1 MLRRISRTLIAG
13 CGAAAAAI
21 LIAPPPAVAAPEIVA
36 VAMRDVTV
44 AIGGP
49 GVVAGVT
56 LISDEPVVLDDI
68 VVTYDFSALADVAE
82 VVPPAGADCS
92 LVVREILTCAR
103 DQLRVGP
110 SPLPGQFDVV
120 VRAADGSTG
129 GEGPLQLSLSAG
141 GVTLTSST
149 SSWVRV
155 GDGVDLVAGPSTT
168 LSRKP
173 GESFTLPL
181 RVDVAGATAVHEP
194 RVYFT
199 DVYAFRATRK
209 FNNCLYVLDRIRSCS
224 FDGMFT
230 PGDTYTAV
238 LPFLVGADTAAPSA
252 RDLEATWFT
261 AAEAEDYESFLAGH
275 GYSGGEPGTDG
286 DLPLT
291 GVLKLRAS
299 RPLPPQADTEPSN
312 NSSSLSVA
320 VTGRNGTDL
329 AAVGAAPRGP
339 VGAVRSVS
347 VGLRNNGP
355 AALDDHNGAAVAL
368 DITVPPGT
376 TATAVPGEC
385 APLVN
390 GIAEPTNGGTAGAAA
405 YRCRPDLPV
414 YADFTAGFAFDLRID
429 RAGRTDGAVTVTGL
443 DDLDAANNR
452 AAIVVNGPADP
463 APPPRDNG
471 GLPITGAPAGTLAG
485 LGALLILAGACAV
498 VLARTRAT

>member
-21 LIAPPPAVAAPEIVA
+21 VIAPPPATAAPEVVA

-56 LISDEPVVLDDI
+56 LISAEPLVLDDV
-68 VVTYDFSALADVAE
+68 VVTYDFSALAGLAE

-92 LVVREILTCAR
+92 LVDREILTCAR
-103 DQLRVGP
+103 DQLRLGAT
-110 SPLPGQFDVV
+110 PLPGQFDVV
-120 VRAADGSTG
+120 VRAVDGATG
-129 GEGPLQLSLSAG
+129 GEGPLQMSVSAG
-141 GVTLTSST
+141 GVGLVSST

-155 GDGVDLVAGPSTT
+155 GDGVDLVAGPSAA
-168 LSRKP
+168 LSRRP

-181 RVDVAGATAVHEP
+181 RVDVVGATAVDEP

-209 FNNCLYVLDRIRSCS
+209 FSNCLYVLDRIRSCA
-224 FDGMFT
+224 FDGTFT
-230 PGDTYTAV
+230 PGASYTAV
-238 LPFLVGADTAAPSA
+238 LPFLVGADTAAPA
-252 RDLEATWFT
+252 TRDLEATWFT
-261 AAEAEDYESFLAGH
+261 AAEAEDYESSLAGH

-291 GVLKLRAS
+291 GVLALRAV
-299 RPLPPQADTEPSN
+299 PPQADTVPN
-312 NSSSLSVA
+312 NNRSSWSVA

-339 VGAVRSVS
+339 VGAVRSVT
-347 VGLRNNGP
+347 VGLRNDGP
-355 AALDDHNGAAVAL
+355 AALDDHNGAAVAV
-368 DITVPPGT
+368 DVTVPSGT
-376 TATAVPGEC
+376 TATSVPGEC

-390 GIAEPTNGGTAGAAA
+390 GVADGTRGGTPGAAA

-414 YADFTAGFAFDLRID
+414 YPDFTVGFPFDLRID
-429 RAGRTDGAVTVTGL
+429 RAGRADGAVTVTGL

-463 APPPRDNG
+463 APPPRATG

>member
-1 MLRRISRTLIAG
+1 MLRRIARTLIGG
-13 CGAAAAAI
+13 CGAAAAA
-21 LIAPPPAVAAPEIVA
+21 LVIAPPPAIAAPEIVA

-56 LISDEPVVLDDI
+56 LISAESLVLDD
-68 VVTYDFSALADVAE
+68 VEVTYDFSALDGVAE
-82 VVPPAGADCS
+82 VVAPAGSGCS
-92 LVVREILTCAR
+92 LVDPLILTCTR
-103 DQLRVGP
+103 DQLRLGA
-110 SPLPGQFDVV
+110 SPLPGEFDVV
-120 VRAADGSTG
+120 IRAVDGTSG
-129 GEGPLQLSLSAG
+129 GEGPLQLNVSAG
-141 GVTLTSST
+141 GVGLTSST

-155 GDGVDLVAGPSTT
+155 GDGVDLVAGPSTA
-168 LSRKP
+168 LSRAP

-181 RVDVAGATAVHEP
+181 RVDVAGATAVNEP
-194 RVYFT
+194 RIYFT

-209 FNNCLYVLDRIRSCS
+209 FNNCMYVLDRIRSCS
-224 FDGMFT
+224 FAGEFT
-230 PGDTYTAV
+230 PGATYTAV
-238 LPFLVGADTAAPSA
+238 LPFQVGADTAAPTT

-261 AAEAEDYESFLAGH
+261 AAEAEDYEAFLAGH

-291 GVLKLRAS
+291 GELALRDA

-312 NSSSLSVA
+312 NSTSVSVK

-329 AAVGAAPRGP
+329 AAAGAAVRGP

-347 VGLRNNGP
+347 LGLHNSGP
-355 AALDDHNGAAVAL
+355 AALDDHNGAAVAV
-368 DITVPPGT
+368 DITIPPGT

-385 APLVN
+385 APLVS
-390 GIAEPTNGGTAGAAA
+390 GIAEPVNGGTPGAAA

-429 RAGRTDGAVTVTGL
+429 RAGRTDGAVKVTGL
-443 DDLDAANNR
+443 DDGAAANNR
-452 AAIVVNGPADP
+452 AAIVVNGPTDP
-463 APPPRDNG
+463 APPRGGG

-485 LGALLILAGACAV
+485 LGALLILVGACAV
-498 VLARTRAT
+498 VLTRTRAT